1 MTAVD
6 LNNIIGEHIGTLIL
20 FTIVVIIL
28 NGYKIPKIVKKIA
41 WGLVLLGVFKLIYL
55 IIWAYNYEP
64 PLNESRKFL
73 NRTTEE
79 TEVYID
85 GLKVVEP
92 QFIISKLKKAKDHV
106 MRHGHSHFQK
116 QINEYIIVIKNRDEN
131 MSFKL
136 RQDTEWEWEYS
147 IYNLYLDEILG
158 DTRTIFN
165 EPIKVIKDGKVIE
178 KKF

>member
-6 LNNIIGEHIGTLIL
+6 LNNIIGEHISTLIL

-55 IIWAYNYEP
+55 IIWAYNYEL

-73 NRTTEE
+73 NRTTKD
-79 TEVYID
+79 TKVYID
-85 GLKVVEP
+85 NLLVVEP
-92 QFIISKLKKAKDHV
+92 WYIIKKLKQTKYISPS
-106 MRHGHSHFQK
+106 HGHK
-116 QINEYIIVIKNRDEN
+116 YPYKNTNEYTILIVNKDEN
-131 MSFKL
+131 MTIEVK
-136 RQDTEWEWEYS
+136 QDSEWKWEYY
-147 IYNLYLDEILG
+147 IQYLG
-158 DTRTIFN
+158 VSRTIFI